1 MPCPNKTIKILTM
14 KATIAQNEIKV
25 EYSIRPDI
33 GREFL
38 TIDIEGWDDVK
49 KILKKVLVHEGKK
62 FTFTGWCSDKN
73 KCYFAKPI
81 NGEAATAKIK

>member
-1 MPCPNKTIKILTM
+1 MSMI
-14 KATIAQNEIKV
+14 ATIAPDEIKV

-38 TIDIEGWDDVK
+38 SFDIEGWDDVK
-49 KILKKVLVHEGKK
+49 KICKN
-62 FTFTGWCSDKN
+62 SDDN

-81 NGEAATAKIK
+81 NGEAVTAKISKR